1 MSGTH
6 SSSNWGAFNAPHAG
20 RFHRYTAKLLGAT
33 MWFFMMYR
41 AKQDGLV
48 TLRLQHPWD
57 AHGHGEHKEHH

>member
-1 MSGTH
+1 
-6 SSSNWGAFNAPHAG
+6 FNPPQAS

-57 AHGHGEHKEHH
+57 AHGHGHGEH